1 MKIEKFLELPK
12 YNKPVWN
19 DNTNFEEDLDEK
31 VKRDGFDT
39 VLREDLLKTNNNR
52 EEVAPF
58 QQNMFFGQSS
68 SVRRVQRPDGVS
80 LWFIL
85 NNFTIKKLLINCFK
99 TIEEIKTERSSDGV
113 ERKTITRIIGD
124 KSHTL
129 VEKKSNGQVQE
140 TEEFYNNFDHGKK

>member
-58 QQNMFFGQSS
+58 QQNKFFGQSS

-80 LWFIL
+80 L
-85 NNFTIKKLLINCFK
+85 
-99 TIEEIKTERSSDGV
+99 
-113 ERKTITRIIGD
+113 
-124 KSHTL
+124 
-129 VEKKSNGQVQE
+129 
-140 TEEFYNNFDHGKK
+140 